1 MKMQKCARTSCQRAR
16 ACFIASPRTYNSWAH
31 IYARIFMKFQNKT
44 HKIVIDHHIK
54 FHKDSQL
61 PEQKEGLLF
70 HNCNYYLLSDTWH
83 KLFDTFLFVT
93 RLMLVWKCYY
103 LPKISFISLPQCM
116 SHNSIFLP
124 SWASALTL
132 TLLEADVAH
141 LQFQLQNKFEINL
154 T

>member
-1 MKMQKCARTSCQRAR
+1 MLL
-16 ACFIASPRTYNSWAH
+16 RTYLECFKEFSKASRWCFVCNL
-31 IYARIFMKFQNKT
+31 
-44 HKIVIDHHIK
+44 IVVWL
-54 FHKDSQL
+54 SLQL